1 MTWLFPLHV
10 RNSLVRNSGCRKQV
24 GREVH
29 CMRSK
34 RSPCPQDKCK
44 KEDPIK
50 VLTSPSLGPIPI
62 TVEPSELFFSTSGQG
77 EVMYRALQG
86 QMVQKKNVTWGKR
99 SNGLGRAPQRVA
111 CWILFSL
118 LPHSLPIRAKMTA
131 FSGFWYTTPAIFTKS
146 NWLRFS
152 EKPLTNRRKPVCKMK
167 VLTLFSVKPVKR
179 KCLWKSL
186 QSLSPTCDSL
196 QLDNQ

>member
-1 MTWLFPLHV
+1 M
-10 RNSLVRNSGCRKQV
+10 

-86 QMVQKKNVTWGKR
+86 QMVQKKNVTWGR
-99 SNGLGRAPQRVA
+99 GQMGWAGLPNE
-111 CWILFSL
+111 L
-118 LPHSLPIRAKMTA
+118 LAESCLASCPTPHP
-131 FSGFWYTTPAIFTKS
+131 
-146 NWLRFS
+146 S
-152 EKPLTNRRKPVCKMK
+152 EQK
-167 VLTLFSVKPVKR
+167 
-179 KCLWKSL
+179 
-186 QSLSPTCDSL
+186 
-196 QLDNQ
+196 